1 MEISKR
7 FSFGVAL
14 TFTAKLL
21 MAANSVIAGVIVARL
36 LGAESLGMFLVL
48 NVTVQTVIQLSTFG
62 LPMANTFYTARD
74 PENLVPAAM
83 NGALFGL
90 TVGSGCALAVWLLS
104 GIILPGV
111 PADLTRL
118 AVLAIPF
125 QAVTILVFN
134 LFLARGEIKWFNFL
148 DYLNQSFV
156 LINCIGALVIV
167 GGGLVI
173 LVAANAATAIF
184 MMMLTAIIFYRYV
197 RRNFPVFMWRLDA
210 SLLTTMLQYAVKGYV
225 LWIATFLVYRLDLI
239 IVNYFRGA
247 AEASV
252 YAVASQCALL
262 LLLIPSTVSQVLQSK
277 MVAQDLRGEFT
288 CRVARGTS
296 LLLAVA
302 CLLSIPM
309 AVLVARV
316 YGPDFS
322 MLPQMLWIL
331 LPGVFFVGM
340 QQVLTQYFFATGLSW
355 RLPLSWVLTLV
366 ISLGLDLWFVPRYGA
381 IGAAIVSTVSYS
393 LISVATFVFFKT
405 RTNNGLRAVLLPR
418 PDELGE
424 LFRSLVNQPEQG

>member
-1 MEISKR
+1 MPSDKIRKGEISAAE
-7 FSFGVAL
+7 FGRIRDAAGEIQQAPL
-14 TFTAKLL
+14 YIDDTGGISMAKL
-21 MAANSVIAGVIVARL
+21 AARARRLKRTAG
-36 LGAESLGMFLVL
+36 
-48 NVTVQTVIQLSTFG
+48 
-62 LPMANTFYTARD
+62 
-74 PENLVPAAM
+74 
-83 NGALFGL
+83 
-90 TVGSGCALAVWLLS
+90 
-104 GIILPGV
+104 
-111 PADLTRL
+111 
-118 AVLAIPF
+118 
-125 QAVTILVFN
+125 
-134 LFLARGEIKWFNFL
+134 
-148 DYLNQSFV
+148 
-156 LINCIGALVIV
+156 
-167 GGGLVI
+167 
-173 LVAANAATAIF
+173 
-184 MMMLTAIIFYRYV
+184 
-197 RRNFPVFMWRLDA
+197 
-210 SLLTTMLQYAVKGYV
+210 
-225 LWIATFLVYRLDLI
+225 LDLI

-381 IGAAIVSTVSYS
+381 VGAAVVSTVSYA